1 MGTRIIETVALGT
14 RTGTRRELT
23 STVSSRRYDVY
34 DGNMDYRYSETRHH
48 GMIHEDVVPTII
60 TKVLVAKDGH
70 MEFDTGSLAPR
81 PGEAV
86 HVMEHRILGRRVYD
100 LYKDR
105 TRNLITEGDDPFDR
119 SITPVWAYAAGT
131 VGTIVSMATGND
143 LLHAL
148 LHGGA
153 AAIGLHVLR
162 HAHHFYGRNALR
174 ALRLLGTRR
183 IRKSLDRTEE
193 RS

>member
-1 MGTRIIETVALGT
+1 MGTRIIETVTLGT

-34 DGNMDYRYSETRHH
+34 DGDMRYRYSETRHH
-48 GMIHEDVVPTII
+48 GMIHEDVIPTII
-60 TKVLVAKDGH
+60 TKVLVARDGH

-86 HVMEHRILGRRVYD
+86 HVMEHRILGHRIYD

-119 SITPVWAYAAGT
+119 SITPVWAYAAGA
-131 VGTIVSMATGND
+131 VGTIVSMTMGNSPLD
-143 LLHAL
+143 AL
-148 LHGGA
+148 LHGGIA
-153 AAIGLHVLR
+153 AVGFHVLR
-162 HAHHFYGRNALR
+162 HAHRLYGRGALKALR
-174 ALRLLGTRR
+174 AIGVRR
-183 IRKSLDRTEE
+183 IGKTLSARA
-193 RS
+193 